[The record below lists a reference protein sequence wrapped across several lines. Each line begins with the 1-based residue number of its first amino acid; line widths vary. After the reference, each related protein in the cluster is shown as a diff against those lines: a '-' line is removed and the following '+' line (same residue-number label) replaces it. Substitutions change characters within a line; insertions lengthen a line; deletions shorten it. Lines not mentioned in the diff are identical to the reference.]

1 MVFAVILQVYSYCY
15 NVVMYLFGVILH
27 ESYNCTV
34 TILQGYLHA
43 LCTILYTIVYTA
55 SFRYSDNLTRL
66 FTNNLLSNVRMILQ
80 LLCRIMETGCT
91 SQSTEYLKTGGMYVQ
106 DCSSYSSR

>member
-15 NVVMYLFGVILH
+15 NVVMYLFGVIIH

-43 LCTILYTIVYTA
+43 PCTILYTIILPQFQVQWQSDKTTYKQLVIKCQNDTA
-55 SFRYSDNLTRL
+55 TF
-66 FTNNLLSNVRMILQ
+66 M
-80 LLCRIMETGCT
+80 
-91 SQSTEYLKTGGMYVQ
+91 
-106 DCSSYSSR
+106 